1 MRAKLWLIGCVLC
14 VAGTGSVAATG
25 MCAQDQDTS
34 SHGAADSANS
44 HDGGNSNTSG
54 DALGLSRDGTAR
66 SSSVSDTSSSASNSS
81 NNNDHSGGGVAPTPA
96 PSHQPRL
103 GWQSLLPGSIQ

>member
-66 SSSVSDTSSSASNSS
+66 SSVSDTSSSASNSS